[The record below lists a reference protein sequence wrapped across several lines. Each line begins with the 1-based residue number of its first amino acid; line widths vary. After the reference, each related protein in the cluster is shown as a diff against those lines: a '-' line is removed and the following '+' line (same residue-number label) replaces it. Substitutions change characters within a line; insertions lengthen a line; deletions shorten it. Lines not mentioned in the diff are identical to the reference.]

1 MTWAWASPA
10 CSTSSPRRNV
20 SRLCWVIMYVIRTN
34 LYLPYCSHGQLSSHH
49 WRGVRHTHHWG
60 GRQKDQATDLGH
72 SGSGAIQGSD
82 TLLLPWSSWCAD
94 GLRYYQAVS
103 EASYYLRNC
112 FTTWPFQLHLQ
123 SPEQLANRHS
133 QSHQSQH
140 CDLSHWQ
147 QIGSGEHSG
156 GYLRGGQGVCRRERP
171 NVSRSER
178 YDVSFNWKHSV
189 WAYTDYLFFI
199 AQTVARMW
207 RRLFWRPHARFTR
220 TSRRVGSIWTPP
232 NPEFSTGHRSR
243 RELRWVAR
251 LRAPR
256 ISARAKWMMEPNFT
270 QNLVIQINFYF

>member
-72 SGSGAIQGSD
+72 GGSGAIQGSD

-112 FTTWPFQLHLQ
+112 FTIDHFSSTYNHLSSWLTDTRNLTNPSTVIFLIGNKSDLESTREVTYEEAKEFADENGLMFLEASAMTWV
-123 SPEQLANRHS
+123 STGSLA
-133 QSHQSQH
+133 
-140 CDLSHWQ
+140 
-147 QIGSGEHSG
+147 
-156 GYLRGGQGVCRRERP
+156 
-171 NVSRSER
+171 
-178 YDVSFNWKHSV
+178 V
-189 WAYTDYLFFI
+189 WAYTDY
-199 AQTVARMW
+199 
-207 RRLFWRPHARFTR
+207 RF
-220 TSRRVGSIWTPP
+220 PP
-232 NPEFSTGHRSR
+232 KQLNCPS
-243 RELRWVAR
+243 
-251 LRAPR
+251 
-256 ISARAKWMMEPNFT
+256 
-270 QNLVIQINFYF
+270 

>member
-34 LYLPYCSHGQLSSHH
+34 LYLPFYSHGQLSSHH

-112 FTTWPFQLHLQ
+112 FTIDHFSSTYNHLSSWLTDTRNLTNPSTVIFLIGNKSDLESTREVTYEEAKEFADENGLMFLEASAMTWV
-123 SPEQLANRHS
+123 ST
-133 QSHQSQH
+133 
-140 CDLSHWQ
+140 
-147 QIGSGEHSG
+147 GSIVFEHI
-156 GYLRGGQGVCRRERP
+156 LII
-171 NVSRSER
+171 
-178 YDVSFNWKHSV
+178 F
-189 WAYTDYLFFI
+189 FFI

-220 TSRRVGSIWTPP
+220 TSRRVGSIWMPP
-232 NPEFSTGHRSR
+232 SPEFSTGHRSR

-256 ISARAKWMMEPNFT
+256 ISARAKWMME
-270 QNLVIQINFYF
+270 NLVIQINFYF

>member
-72 SGSGAIQGSD
+72 GGSGAIQGSD

-123 SPEQLANRHS
+123 SPEQLAYRHS

-178 YDVSFNWKHSV
+178 YDVSYNWKHSV
-189 WAYTDYLFFI
+189 WAYTDYLFPPKQWPECGGGFSGDRT
-199 AQTVARMW
+199 QDLPEHPGGSAR
-207 RRLFWRPHARFTR
+207 
-220 TSRRVGSIWTPP
+220 S
-232 NPEFSTGHRSR
+232 E
-243 RELRWVAR
+243 R
-251 LRAPR
+251 LRIR
-256 ISARAKWMMEPNFT
+256 SSAQAIAAVANFAE
-270 QNLVIQINFYF
+270 